1 MRNSNKRDNPM
12 KQIELIIRGPSARA
26 EIIQILEK
34 SDSGLKL
41 VGQPQQYEFDEPLHS
56 GFGEVATFVGIVL
69 NVAKLAETIYQLLQ
83 AKRTSRKTASSRKRV
98 EVCVLTPT
106 GSKLFLRGS
115 AEEIEILLKT
125 ELRTDE

>member
-1 MRNSNKRDNPM
+1 M
-12 KQIELIIRGPSARA
+12 KQIELSIRGPSPRA
-26 EIIQILEK
+26 EVIQILEK

-41 VGQPQQYEFDEPLHS
+41 ADETQQYEFDEPLHS
-56 GFGEVATFVGIVL
+56 GFGEVATFVGVVL

-83 AKRTSRKTASSRKRV
+83 AKRTPKKTASSRTRV

-115 AEEIEILLKT
+115 AEEIENLLKK
-125 ELRTDE
+125 ELGTDE